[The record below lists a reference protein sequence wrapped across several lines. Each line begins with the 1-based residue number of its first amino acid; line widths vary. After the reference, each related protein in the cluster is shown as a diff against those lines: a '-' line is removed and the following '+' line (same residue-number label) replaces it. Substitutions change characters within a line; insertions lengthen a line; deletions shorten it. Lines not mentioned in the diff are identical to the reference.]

1 LGLRVGVLLEWDR
14 IVIRAGAR
22 GAVAAVRP
30 IGVNIDKVTATLAV
44 VDSVCDDRMPRGDI
58 GATFAEIEARP
69 PVSLLR
75 FVIMA
80 AAGAAA
86 LGVIFGAKHLTG
98 LVVIAISAGL
108 GAALR
113 RAVGR
118 FTDNPFAQPLCAA
131 LLAGAIGGI
140 AFRFDVSPQQYLLA
154 VCPCMVLV
162 PGPHLLNGA
171 IDLARAR
178 IALGLARTVYVCLII
193 LMICT
198 GLLVG
203 LALGGTMLPAS
214 VASAPPAPL
223 LYDVIAA
230 GVAVMAY
237 AAFFSM
243 PWRTVPLPV
252 ATGML
257 AHAARWVVIAVLGQS
272 VEAGALVACLIAGT
286 IAAPLSD
293 RMRLPFAGVAFA
305 SVVSLI
311 PGVFLFRMAGGVVGL
326 IGQGANA
333 SPALLAATVADGA
346 TAFLIMLAMAFG
358 LLLPKMI
365 YERVRAVD
373 VPEE

>member
-1 LGLRVGVLLEWDR
+1 MLLEWDR
-14 IVIRAGAR
+14 IVVRTEERVAIAEAR
-22 GAVAAVRP
+22 P
-30 IGVNIDKVTATLAV
+30 LGVDIDKVAATLAV
-44 VDSVCDDRMPRGDI
+44 VDRFSEGHMARADL
-58 GATFAEIEARP
+58 GAAFAEIEARP
-69 PVSLLR
+69 PVSLTR
-75 FVIMA
+75 FAIMA

-86 LGVIFGAKHLTG
+86 LAVIFGAKFLTG
-98 LVVIAISAGL
+98 LVVIALSAGL
-108 GAALR
+108 GACLR
-113 RAVGR
+113 RAVAHV
-118 FTDNPFAQPLCAA
+118 TDNPFAQPFCAA

-140 AFRFDVSPQQYLLA
+140 AFRFDASPQQYLLA

-162 PGPHLLNGA
+162 PGPHFLNGA
-171 IDLARAR
+171 IDFARAR
-178 IALGLARTVYVCLII
+178 IALGIARTVYVCLII
-193 LMICT
+193 LMIST

-203 LALGGTMLPAS
+203 LALGGTMLPAVVS
-214 VASAPPAPL
+214 SAPPAPL

-243 PWRTVPLPV
+243 PWPMVPVPV

-257 AHAARWVVIAVLGQS
+257 AHAARWVVIAVMGQS
-272 VEAGALVACLIAGT
+272 VESGALVACLIAGA

-293 RMRLPFAGVAFA
+293 RMRLPFAGLAFA

-311 PGVFLFRMAGGVVGL
+311 PGVFLFRMAGGVVAL
-326 IGQGANA
+326 IGQGEKA
-333 SPALLAATVADGA
+333 SPAVLAATVADGA

-365 YERVRAVD
+365 YERFRATD

>member
-30 IGVNIDKVTATLAV
+30 LGVNIDKVTATLAV

-193 LMICT
+193 LMICM

-365 YERVRAVD
+365 YERVRATN
-373 VPEE
+373 VPQE